1 MNILAI
7 ETTGKTAGVALVCPS
22 HIIAEFSVNNN
33 KTHSSVLMPLIDAM
47 LKSADF
53 DKRDIDY
60 IACSAGP
67 GSFTGLRIGAAA
79 AKGLAFG
86 LSRRIIPVATLD
98 AMAYNISYCFQ
109 PETRGR
115 CACAS
120 AQKVSDWRAS
130 PAAQTSA
137 VCDLRTAD
145 VCAETVYNNTDGEI
159 VVPIMDARR
168 GQVYTALY
176 GWMEDSRPVLKPH
189 SAIFPAN
196 FPSGCVKPS
205 SHIFSEYAS
214 SGFPCPVENIARK
227 SDESR
232 FQNRSN
238 LCRLT
243 SYMACNFDETAHLV
257 AEMGKTAVFLGDGV
271 AVFRDKIA
279 AMPHARV
286 APLPHM
292 LQRAASVGGLALKIA
307 AEAAVD
313 ASDFAP
319 YYIRP
324 SQAEREAEGDNNAN

>member
-98 AMAYNISYCFQ
+98 AMAYNVF
-109 PETRGR
+109 
-115 CACAS
+115 
-120 AQKVSDWRAS
+120 
-130 PAAQTSA
+130 
-137 VCDLRTAD
+137 
-145 VCAETVYNNTDGEI
+145 NNTDGEI